1 MTGIMESRY
10 SPREHEVTT
19 YVLCQFL

>member
-1 MTGIMESRY
+1 MESRY